1 MKSRCIDAK
10 QNTDGYNKHGSTF
23 PGRLPVRRS
32 SAKHRVLGSVSRD
45 FDAGTP
51 IAHGRNR
58 QSDDTL
64 IILLGLAG
72 LEQVSG
78 KTKFF

>member
-1 MKSRCIDAK
+1 MVPRPTSGA
-10 QNTDGYNKHGSTF
+10 S
-23 PGRLPVRRS
+23 LV
-32 SAKHRVLGSVSRD
+32 AKHWVLGSVSRD

-58 QSDDTL
+58 QSNDTL

-78 KTKFF
+78 KILFGI